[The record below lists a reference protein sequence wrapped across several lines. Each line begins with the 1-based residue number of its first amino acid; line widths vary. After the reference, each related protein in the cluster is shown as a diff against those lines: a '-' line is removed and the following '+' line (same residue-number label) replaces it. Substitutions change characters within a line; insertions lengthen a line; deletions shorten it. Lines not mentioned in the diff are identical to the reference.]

1 MRPGRRAFQEQAH
14 AGMGSGDAAGGAG
27 DGAAAGGDAND
38 VVVKLVMIRCG
49 RGGGDVD
56 GDGDDV
62 CGSYRSHCSSDGDS
76 VVMDGDDGGKR

>member
-49 RGGGDVD
+49 RGGGDVAD

-62 CGSYRSHCSSDGDS
+62 CGSYRSHCSSEVTVS
-76 VVMDGDDGGKR
+76 